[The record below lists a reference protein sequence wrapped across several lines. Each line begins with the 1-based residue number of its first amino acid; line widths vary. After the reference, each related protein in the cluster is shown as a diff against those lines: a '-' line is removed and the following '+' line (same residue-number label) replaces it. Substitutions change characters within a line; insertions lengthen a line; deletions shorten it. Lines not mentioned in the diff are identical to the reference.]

1 MQLKEQRSWKD
12 KRINAIHRLS
22 QRKGWTKFDDAHP
35 CFDEWQKIINSKAIS
50 KFDYKK
56 NSLRNNVK

>member
-12 KRINAIHRLS
+12 KRIDAIHRLS

-35 CFDEWQKIINSKAIS
+35 CFEEWQRVLNSKDLN